1 MREGI
6 AIVGLNG
13 SGKST
18 LAHGLSNRMGYYEI
32 DVEDYYFPEQKKSRM
47 NALDNI
53 VDEQPTYL
61 GAIPYSV
68 PRDKGYVEAAIRNEI
83 DGHPKFIISG
93 VTMNWDEEILSAIRV
108 VFWLK
113 TPDEVRLSRISAR
126 EEKRW
131 GARVRNGGDMYEQ
144 QNSFRKRIAGLTD
157 TKVLEGIKNLD
168 CEVIELD
175 GMQTVEQNIDSIIDY
190 LKEG

>member
-18 LAHGLSNRMGYYEI
+18 LAHGLSNRIGYYEI

>member
-1 MREGI
+1 
-6 AIVGLNG
+6 
-13 SGKST
+13 
-18 LAHGLSNRMGYYEI
+18 
-32 DVEDYYFPEQKKSRM
+32 
-47 NALDNI
+47 
-53 VDEQPTYL
+53 
-61 GAIPYSV
+61 
-68 PRDKGYVEAAIRNEI
+68 
-83 DGHPKFIISG
+83 
-93 VTMNWDEEILSAIRV
+93 MNWDEEILSAIRV